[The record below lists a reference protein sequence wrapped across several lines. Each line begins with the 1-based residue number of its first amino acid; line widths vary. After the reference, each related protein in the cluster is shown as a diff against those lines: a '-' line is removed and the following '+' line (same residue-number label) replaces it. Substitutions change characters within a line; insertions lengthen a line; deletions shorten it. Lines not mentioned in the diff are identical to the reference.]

1 MSCAHLKRLT
11 FSITCARRFL
21 TAYLMIGRITMT
33 AIVILLN
40 GVFLVK
46 GRVMIG
52 LWLMGF
58 STQRVTNERF
68 RVTLVAESC

>member
-1 MSCAHLKRLT
+1 
-11 FSITCARRFL
+11 
-21 TAYLMIGRITMT
+21 MT